1 MDKPV
6 ALLLQA
12 RPLLSKSKT
21 FVAMLSITI
30 APLQQTVVLSPP
42 PSPPIALAKR

>member
-6 ALLLQA
+6 ALPLQT

-21 FVAMLSITI
+21 FVAMLSVTI
-30 APLQQTVVLSPP
+30 VPLKQTVVLSPLP
-42 PSPPIALAKR
+42 LPPIALAKR